1 MECIFEIGC
10 EELPA
15 RFVPA
20 ALDQLRDFFV
30 EAAADARLTH
40 GAIRTMGTPRRLTLL
55 IDELADAQEDLSEE
69 RTGPPLKAAYRD
81 GQPTK
86 AAEGFARGQGVAL
99 EDLYTVETE
108 KGEYIAAKVF
118 EKGKPASE
126 ILPGLLEGILAK
138 LSFPKSMRWA
148 DLSMSFARPVRWIV
162 AVAGGELVKMSFA
175 GVESQTATYG
185 HRFVAPGPIEVSSIS
200 GYLDDLRAA
209 DVEPDPAARKA
220 TIEVA
225 LKEHAEAIGARVI
238 DDPELVEEV
247 TYLVE
252 KPFAVT
258 LPFSEA
264 YLELPPEVLIS
275 SMRSHQ
281 RYFALENPDG
291 SGLMA
296 ACVIIYNTPV
306 RDPELVARGNLRVL
320 KARLDDAR
328 FFWDRDLKTPLAERV
343 AELDRVVW
351 LAKIGTMKERTER
364 IGELAGRVGKTLGLE
379 GQALDD
385 AARAGLLSKADL
397 VTQLV
402 FEFTDLQGVMGR
414 AYALKSGENEA
425 VAQAIYDQYLPRG
438 ADEELPGSDVG
449 ASVAIAEK
457 LDAIVGCFGINLVPS
472 SNADPYGLRRAAL
485 GVIRILDAAGYNVTL
500 DRLIDQAIATYQTK
514 NPGVLTRDND
524 ELAAEVKEF
533 LVTRLRYLLLDAAP
547 TDVVDAVLAAGVTDI
562 PSVRGRVKALAGLRD
577 QADFEPLAIGFK
589 RVVNILAKQA
599 SELEEAPKVN
609 PELLQE
615 DAEKALFDAFTS
627 TRTEVDAALARSDWQ
642 KACAELIGL
651 KSPVDAFFDDVMV
664 MTDDKDLRQN
674 RLALLSGLRDLFFGV
689 ADISKIQA

>member
-86 AAEGFARGQGVAL
+86 AAEGFARGQGVTL
-99 EDLYTVETE
+99 EDLYTVETD

-126 ILPGLLEGILAK
+126 ILPSLLEGMLAK
-138 LSFPKSMRWA
+138 LNFPKSMRWA

-175 GVESQTATYG
+175 GVPSQTATYG
-185 HRFVAPGPIEVSSIS
+185 HRFVAPGPIEVRSIA
-200 GYLDDLRAA
+200 GYLEDLRAA

-306 RDPELVARGNLRVL
+306 RDPELVAKGNLRVL

-343 AELDRVVW
+343 AELERVVW

-364 IGELAGRVGKTLGLE
+364 IGELAGRVADTLGLE
-379 GQALDD
+379 NQALQD
-385 AARAGLLSKADL
+385 AERAGLLSKADL

-414 AYALKSGENEA
+414 AYALKSGESEA
-425 VAQAIYDQYLPRG
+425 VAQAIYDQYLPKG
-438 ADEELPGSDVG
+438 ADEELPGSEVG

-500 DRLIDQAIATYQTK
+500 DRLIDQAIATYQAK

-524 ELAAEVKEF
+524 ELAAEVKDF

-599 SELEEAPKVN
+599 SELGDAPQVN

-651 KSPVDAFFDDVMV
+651 KSPVDSFFDDVMV
-664 MTDDKDLRQN
+664 MTDDQALRQN